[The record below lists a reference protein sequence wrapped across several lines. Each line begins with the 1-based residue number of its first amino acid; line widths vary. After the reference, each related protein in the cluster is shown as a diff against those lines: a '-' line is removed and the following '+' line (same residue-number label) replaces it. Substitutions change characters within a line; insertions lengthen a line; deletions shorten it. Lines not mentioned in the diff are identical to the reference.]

1 VLAGGVMLGA
11 LFMATDMV
19 TTPVTAR
26 GKLIFGIGCGIITMM
41 IRLWGTLPEG
51 VTFAILLMNAVT
63 PIIDNFTVPQ
73 QFGGVKKS
81 A

>member
-1 VLAGGVMLGA
+1 MLGA

-19 TTPVTAR
+19 TTPVTPA
-26 GKLIFGIGCGIITMM
+26 GKLIFGIGCGLITML
-41 IRLWGTLPEG
+41 IRFWGTLPEG
-51 VTFAILLMNAVT
+51 VTFAILIMNAVT
-63 PIIDNFTVPQ
+63 PIIDRFTVPQ